1 MNASKYQKDRNTAS
15 SIFVR
20 ADKLWNQ
27 GKLELAFSLFME
39 AAKAG
44 DVGAEQNVGYFYD
57 LGLGVRRNR
66 KKALH
71 WYTRAYRNGDASSAK
86 NIGTVWRDLGNPRR
100 ALSWFRRAVKMG
112 DDDANLEIAKYYLQ
126 HSRNTTK
133 AIQFLENVR
142 RSSEVSESSLE
153 EAEQLLREV
162 RRTE

>member
-1 MNASKYQKDRNTAS
+1 MNASKHQKNRNTAS

-71 WYTRAYRNGDASSAK
+71 WYTRAYRKGDASSAK

-112 DDDANLEIAKYYLQ
+112 DDDANLEIAKYHL
-126 HSRNTTK
+126 HRNRTPTK
-133 AIQFLENVR
+133 AIPFLENVR
-142 RSSEVSESSLE
+142 QSTKVSESSME
-153 EAEQLLREV
+153 EAERLLKEVQARE
-162 RRTE
+162 